1 MTPSETPEPRAA
13 SATSAERIDL
23 QQVERLVAAIEDDLA
38 KVRSGSADV
47 DALRTEVDALKR
59 VLDSSGPAHGPV
71 NERLRSIHGLMD
83 TLVDDA
89 IQGARYV
96 AEIGRIL
103 GM

>member
-1 MTPSETPEPRAA
+1 MMSESSNTPSGDGRE
-13 SATSAERIDL
+13 IDL

-38 KVRSGSADV
+38 KVRSGSEDV
-47 DALRTEVDALKR
+47 QALRHEVDSLKQL
-59 VLDSSGPAHGPV
+59 LDSAGSGHAPV
-71 NERLRSIHGLMD
+71 HDRLRSLHALLD

-96 AEIGRIL
+96 AEIGRMF

>member
-1 MTPSETPEPRAA
+1 MSETGKRTDTAKV
-13 SATSAERIDL
+13 DL
-23 QQVERLVAAIEDDLA
+23 QQVERLVAALEEDLA
-38 KVRSGSADV
+38 KVRSGSEDV
-47 DALRTEVDALKR
+47 EALRDEVDTLNR
-59 VLDSSGPAHGPV
+59 LLDASGPPHGPV
-71 NERLRSIHGLMD
+71 HDRLRSIHRLLD

>member
-1 MTPSETPEPRAA
+1 MSETGKRTDTAKV
-13 SATSAERIDL
+13 DL
-23 QQVERLVAAIEDDLA
+23 QQVERLVAALEEDLA
-38 KVRSGSADV
+38 KVRSGSEDV
-47 DALRTEVDALKR
+47 EALRDEVDSLKR
-59 VLDSSGPAHGPV
+59 LLDASGPPHGPV
-71 NERLRSIHGLMD
+71 HDRLRSIHRLLD

>member
-1 MTPSETPEPRAA
+1 MSEPQNSA
-13 SATSAERIDL
+13 STGSERKVDL
-23 QQVERLVAAIEDDLA
+23 REVERLVTAIEDDLA

-47 DALRTEVDALKR
+47 QALRDEVDSLKQL
-59 VLDSSGPAHGPV
+59 LDSGATTHEPV
-71 NERLRSIHGLMD
+71 HDRLRSLHGLLD

-96 AEIGRIL
+96 AEIGRML

>member
-1 MTPSETPEPRAA
+1 MSEPRTNHAVPGDPPL
-13 SATSAERIDL
+13 DL
-23 QQVERLVAAIEDDLA
+23 QQVERLVTAIETDLA
-38 KVRSGSADV
+38 RVRSGSEDV
-47 DALRTEVDALKR
+47 QALREEVDSLKR
-59 VLDSSGPAHGPV
+59 LLDSSGSSHAPV
-71 NERLRSIHGLMD
+71 HDRLRSLHRLLD

>member
-1 MTPSETPEPRAA
+1 MAHEPHEHTGETLRGV
-13 SATSAERIDL
+13 DL
-23 QQVERLVAAIEDDLA
+23 REVERLANALEADLA

-47 DALRTEVDALKR
+47 ELLRAEVDALKQA
-59 VLDSSGPAHGPV
+59 LGSGEHDHDPV
-71 NERLRSIHGLMD
+71 DHRLRKIHSLLD

-96 AEIGRIL
+96 AEIGRML